1 MLLTT
6 EPTFQPQICLL
17 MGSPLYCFIGH
28 PKCSKDEALA
38 ILLDSQI
45 RTEEMDYHFSVA
57 SVCDLQVASTW
68 SDPSG
73 KGPESLWPGF
83 AHQHYWKTAITGNI
97 ISVVF
102 VLKWQG

>member
-6 EPTFQPQICLL
+6 EPTFQPRICLL

-73 KGPESLWPGF
+73 LALHISIIGRQPSQAILSLSF
-83 AHQHYWKTAITGNI
+83 
-97 ISVVF
+97 
-102 VLKWQG
+102 LC